1 MASVTTL
8 NNYSINMLNA
18 DLHRIHIGAYQF
30 AEEDDIFY
38 EGVSYSDVV
47 QYDFIY
53 NGSYYA
59 ATFGGNFTTAPNEFG
74 TPVPNSG
81 VATGYLESV
90 WTGSYWESMFH
101 LSGTSVDA
109 TQIYAAALTP
119 STVDDYQLW
128 ANMLSGN
135 DTITGGSGSD
145 TLLGYA
151 GNDGINGGFGNDT
164 IDGGAGS
171 DTAAY
176 TYANL
181 ADILISKNKGGGYTT
196 VANNEGTDVLTNIEI
211 LADRNGSSSITTLYN
226 AQEAPTIDYTLNG
239 EAATVTLDKFTG
251 SINYIDFSVVF
262 FGATDSQV
270 IRGSEYSEFMNL
282 LGGMDAGNGKG
293 GDDIIDGGRGSNFLT
308 GGEGQD
314 TFYVDGRGAADT
326 WSTVT
331 DLTTEDTVNL
341 WGWQDGVSQLI
352 EMRENSGAAGFKGL
366 TYFYD
371 LDGNGLQE
379 TKLTFSGLTS
389 SDFDDPC
396 ININANTPYVTFKLA
411 STGLQLSEI

>member
-1 MASVTTL
+1 MSSITTL

-18 DLHRIHIGAYQF
+18 DLHRIHIGANQY
-30 AEEDDIFY
+30 AEADNILY

-53 NGSYYA
+53 NGSYYS

-81 VATGYLESV
+81 VATGYLESF

-145 TLLGYA
+145 TLIGYA
-151 GNDGINGGFGNDT
+151 GNDGINGGFGNDA

-176 TYANL
+176 TYTNL

-196 VANNEGTDVLTNIEI
+196 VTNNEGTDVLTSIEI
-211 LADRNGSSSITTLYN
+211 LEDRNGSSSISTLYD
-226 AQEAPTIDYTLNG
+226 AQAAPTISYLLNG
-239 EAATVTLDKFTG
+239 ASATATLDKYSG
-251 SINYIDFSVVF
+251 MIDYIDMRF
-262 FGATDSQV
+262 
-270 IRGSEYSEFMNL
+270 IGSPDRQNIQGTEYSEFMNL
-282 LGGMDAGNGKG
+282 LGGIDAANGNG
-293 GDDIIDGGRGSNFLT
+293 GDDILDGGRGSNFLT

-314 TFYVDGRGAADT
+314 TFYVDGRGGANT
-326 WSTVT
+326 WSTIT
-331 DLTTEDTVNL
+331 DFTGVDTVRL
-341 WGWQDGVSQLI
+341 WGWQDGVSELVGTQ
-352 EMRENSGAAGFKGL
+352 ENAGASGFEGL

-379 TKLTFSGLTS
+379 TKLTFSGLS
-389 SDFDDPC
+389 SSNFDDPSV
-396 ININANTPYVTFKLA
+396 NTNAAVPYVTFTLA
-411 STGLQLSEI
+411 STGLQLTEI